1 MSFLFSA
8 CTGPQKF
15 LWGKTTA
22 YLINSDFMRC
32 SSQKKFL
39 GTAIRLHPAKF
50 FQLRRALIM
59 KKQTLIIKN
68 LHAAIESKEILRG
81 VTLTVR
87 SGEVHAIMGPNG
99 GGKSTLAY
107 ALLGHPAYKI
117 GTGKSKIEID
127 GKNIITLP
135 TEERAKAG
143 LFLALQSPI
152 AVPGVTVTNLLRT
165 AYQELHGNKAA
176 AKDSTQNPLLS
187 RRWQAGSMSI
197 IEFTKMIHNYAK
209 DLHIEESFLTRGI
222 HDGFSGGEK
231 KKMEMLQALV
241 LAPKFAIFDEIDTGL
256 DVDALKVVAKGI
268 DVLSKKGTGVI
279 IITHYQR
286 ILKYVK
292 PDVVHILV
300 NGKIVK
306 TGKANLAK
314 EIEEEGYQKY
324 TSR

>member
-1 MSFLFSA
+1 MTELLTISDL
-8 CTGPQKF
+8 
-15 LWGKTTA
+15 TA
-22 YLINSDFMRC
+22 SID
-32 SSQKKFL
+32 
-39 GTAIRLHPAKF
+39 
-50 FQLRRALIM
+50 
-59 KKQTLIIKN
+59 
-68 LHAAIESKEILRG
+68 SKLILRG
-81 VTLTVR
+81 LSLKAK
-87 SGEVHAIMGPNG
+87 SGEVHAVMGPNG

-107 ALLGHPAYKI
+107 VLLGHPAYETKGKI
-117 GTGKSKIEID
+117 VINK
-127 GKNIITLP
+127 KNIFNLP

-165 AYQELHGNKAA
+165 AYEELHGVKKEN
-176 AKDSTQNPLLS
+176 TQNPLLA
-187 RRWQAGSMSI
+187 RRTVGSMPI
-197 IEFTKMIHNYAK
+197 REFMGLIKKHAK
-209 DLHIEESFLTRGI
+209 ELHIEESFLSRGI

-256 DVDALKVVAKGI
+256 DVDALKVVASGI
-268 DVLSKKGTGVI
+268 ATLARNGTGVI

-306 TGKANLAK
+306 TGKAGLAK
-314 EIEEEGYQKY
+314 EIEDKGYERY
-324 TSR
+324 L